1 MRFDSVEALRR
12 YQQHEAHV
20 AVMQFNAPFAEDVAS
35 FDNKKAVA
43 ADN

>member
-20 AVMQFNAPFAEDVAS
+20 AVMQFNGLSVEDVAS
-35 FDNKKAVA
+35 LDYVKVV